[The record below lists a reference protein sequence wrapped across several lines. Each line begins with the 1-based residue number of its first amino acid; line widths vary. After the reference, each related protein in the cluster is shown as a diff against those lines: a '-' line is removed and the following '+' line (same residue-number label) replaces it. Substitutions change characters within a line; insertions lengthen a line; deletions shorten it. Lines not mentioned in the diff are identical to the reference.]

1 MGTTFGDECQIF
13 YFCEGHKN
21 INKNFIYLL
30 EVYYKVIE
38 TKFEVVFLN
47 LHPLYCGE
55 MVQ

>member
-1 MGTTFGDECQIF
+1 MGTTFGGECQIF

-47 LHPLYCGE
+47 LRPLYCGE